1 MKTPRYEIGD
11 VVRVKTLDELH
22 RELGE
27 EIETPCGFVEKMY
40 KFCGQCMEVIG
51 VHKVPVPGENFYYR
65 LEDDGYGWDFDECVL
80 DDFFIDDEQQV
91 DVANITISYESLF

>member
-22 RELGE
+22 REFGE
-27 EIETPCGFVEKMY
+27 KIKTPCPFVEKMY

-51 VHKVPVPGENFYYR
+51 VYKTTAQGEEFCYELRN
-65 LEDDGYGWDFDECVL
+65 GGGWNFDECVL